1 MFKHDFYK
9 IFLIPIFHSLLEG
22 ITGASGLTNMD
33 CSIHK
38 VVLDNGKLEDDKDQM
53 IQKHQLYLP
62 KRKKK
67 SESYRSANVVSG
79 KSLFAPLLIFIE
91 GWTVVGSKIVLRV

>member
-1 MFKHDFYK
+1 MDQFFKHDFYK
-9 IFLIPIFHSLLEG
+9 MFLTQISHSLLEG

-38 VVLDNGKLEDDKDQM
+38 VVLDNGKLEDDTDQM

-62 KRKKK
+62 KRKKEK
-67 SESYRSANVVSG
+67 GKLPERQRSIW
-79 KSLFAPLLIFIE
+79 KEPLR
-91 GWTVVGSKIVLRV
+91 TIVDLH